1 MVKRTWFQNYTMET
15 NNSYLISAS
24 FCLYINDIII
34 IYVFGSYTETRIEY
48 HIYRYTHPSYIF
60 RPYILCLM
68 RKYYTFS
75 RVYIILLLLRKN
87 GGARC
92 ISRSLQ
98 LAIEAAAAAA
108 ALVVGKK

>member
-1 MVKRTWFQNYTMET
+1 MF
-15 NNSYLISAS
+15 A
-24 FCLYINDIII
+24 
-34 IYVFGSYTETRIEY
+34 ETRIEY
-48 HIYRYTHPSYIF
+48 HSYFYIIHPRYTF
-60 RPYILCLM
+60 RLYILCLT

-75 RVYIILLLLRKN
+75 QVYIILLLLRKN

-108 ALVVGKK
+108 ALVVGKNKIKSESETKG